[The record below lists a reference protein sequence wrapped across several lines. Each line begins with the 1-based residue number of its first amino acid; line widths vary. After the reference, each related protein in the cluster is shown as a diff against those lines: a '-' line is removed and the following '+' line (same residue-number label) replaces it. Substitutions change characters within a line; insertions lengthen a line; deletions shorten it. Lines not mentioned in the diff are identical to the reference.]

1 MDKSFDQ
8 MLEDIG
14 TGRERL
20 RGLVRELW
28 QETSKLSGPGRVTK
42 IALGQTLIAEKLW
55 TRMQLEFGSS
65 CQEAC
70 GGPHGEVALHLGDIA
85 ANACLYRDTPSEGFD
100 LEGMKITVF
109 VVRCFNAAM
118 ALTQCRLC
126 AAALVWEMVG
136 FAMLSELAS
145 APVDNS
151 RAA

>member
-8 MLEDIG
+8 ALEDFG
-14 TGRERL
+14 TGRARL
-20 RGLVRELW
+20 RRLVQALWAEASQLRAADVSHTVEMGLPV
-28 QETSKLSGPGRVTK
+28 
-42 IALGQTLIAEKLW
+42 IAEKLW
-55 TRMQLEFGSS
+55 TRMQLEGGSC

-70 GGPHGEVALHLGDIA
+70 GGPFGEVAWYVGAIA
-85 ANACLYRDTPSEGFD
+85 ANARLYRDRPSEGFD
-100 LEGMKITVF
+100 LEGMKITVL

-126 AAALVWEMVG
+126 AAALVWEMGGV
-136 FAMLSELAS
+136 AMLSELAS